1 MKRPPP
7 SRHQPLPQDP
17 GMNYVFP
24 DLFKDEDLSEDTQE
38 YLFADYDPLDAE
50 EIKARQLFLEQGKKF
65 DFTLV
70 GVDVYD
76 GVEEDSI
83 IVEKYEKTLKMG
95 AIDSEFSRLFKH
107 RVYVTVIRRSGK
119 IIGFDESAIPED

>member
-1 MKRPPP
+1 MKRQPP
-7 SRHQPLPQDP
+7 SRHQPVPEDV

-24 DLFKDEDLSEDTQE
+24 DLFKDEELSEDTRE
-38 YLFADYDPLDAE
+38 YLFADYDPLDEE
-50 EIKARQLFLEQGKKF
+50 EIKAKQVFREQSKKF
-65 DFTLV
+65 DFTVV